1 MSSSLKE
8 RLPEVLPLFR
18 DSRLATVIEAIQAEF
33 DDFKS
38 DTDTVQESLFIN
50 TADGG
55 SLDQIGADFGLIG
68 QRRGRD
74 DTAYR
79 QFLRSVVTAF
89 DGRGTER
96 DVEVAVSAGV
106 AVGPDEVDL
115 RQDFSNREYEVE
127 LFDWSAHQTG
137 TVRNL
142 ADLADPVAV
151 DRVDP
156 VYYFSENI
164 AIGVDAAATE
174 TGIETVAETQSVGI
188 TADAAAAETVAVGLS
203 SNDIEGLGTTR
214 KLSARSVSLRATGEL
229 AAVETVDTDTVGVQF
244 DASFIVGLELIT
256 KGDETSF
263 VIESFT
269 TDSLDISRSV
279 PDAKEVTL
287 RLTSTAPG
295 GGSVLLGSADAV
307 SDPERLSTA
316 NI

>member
-1 MSSSLKE
+1 MSLSLKE

-18 DSRLATVIEAIQAEF
+18 DSRLATVIEAIQSEF
-33 DDFKS
+33 DEFKS
-38 DTDTVQESLFIN
+38 DTEDVQDSLFVQ

-68 QRRGRD
+68 RRRGRD

-79 QFLRSVVTAF
+79 QFLQSIVPAF

-96 DVEVAVSAGV
+96 DVEVAVGAGV
-106 AVGPDEVDL
+106 ARAPRFVDL

-127 LFDWSAHQTG
+127 LFDWAAHRSG
-137 TVRNL
+137 TVHDL

-156 VYYFSENI
+156 VYLFSDKI
-164 AIGVDAAATE
+164 AVGVDAAATE
-174 TGIETVAETQSVGI
+174 SGIETVAETQPVTI
-188 TADAAAAETVAVGLS
+188 TADAATAETVAVGLS

-214 KLSARSVSLRATGEL
+214 KLSARSVSLRATGRL
-229 AAVETVDTDTVGVQF
+229 AAVETVDADTVGVQF
-244 DASFIVGLELIT
+244 DSSFTVGLELVI
-256 KGDETSF
+256 KDGETSF
-263 VIESFT
+263 VTDSFT
-269 TDSLDISRSV
+269 TDSLDIDRRV
-279 PDAKEVTL
+279 PEAKRVAL

-295 GGSVLLGSADAV
+295 AGSVLLGSADAV